1 MKNRQAETLR
11 AMKEKSACLI
21 FTAKPGPK
29 HAQEGHDVEYDVDKL
44 RDGPQCVKTAPC
56 SFILLCFYEQ
66 PADAFARL
74 IVCCVIRREELG
86 VFLGENGPR
95 VG

>member
-1 MKNRQAETLR
+1 MRSIK
-11 AMKEKSACLI
+11 KSACLI

-44 RDGPQCVKTAPC
+44 GDGPQYVKTAPLV
-56 SFILLCFYEQ
+56 LLFFYEQ
-66 PADAFARL
+66 AANAFAHL